1 MIQCLQPVIPR
12 KNQPLCIFKMNEG
25 VFFYMSTDKKL
36 PKYRQIIDYMK
47 EKIENG
53 EWPIGSKIPSQRQL
67 AKLFQVNR
75 STIITALEELMAD
88 GLIQGKIGAGTIVMN
103 NTWSLLAINPPPDWS
118 EYVKA
123 GIHKPSKLMVRE
135 INEAEANK
143 KFIHLSKGEL
153 APDLF
158 PLETMQ
164 FIMRNVCEEL
174 DYFGYEEQKGY
185 FPLREAISK
194 YVKSFGIN
202 TSPNSILIVSGA
214 LQALQLI
221 SIGLLHRESTVL
233 LERPSY
239 LYSLH
244 VFQSANIHL
253 SGIQMDQHG
262 IIPNDLLRRINYS
275 QKKNILYSIPCFQN
289 PTSVLMSKDRR
300 KEILKICEKEQ
311 LPIIED
317 DIYRELWIDALP
329 PLPLK
334 SMDKHGHVL
343 YIGSLSKTLSPGLR
357 IGWIIGP
364 EPVIE
369 RLSDIKMQTDYG
381 TSSLSQ
387 NVTTELF
394 SSGLYYQHNDI
405 MRKNVKIRRDVVLE
419 ALKKYFTGIGT
430 WSIPR
435 GGYFIWLKLNEGIS
449 MYQLF
454 TKALSRKILVHPG
467 NLYEFHSDQYL
478 RISYSYASLNEI
490 DYGIKTLSELV
501 AEQTF

>member
-1 MIQCLQPVIPR
+1 
-12 KNQPLCIFKMNEG
+12 
-25 VFFYMSTDKKL
+25 MSTDKKP

-53 EWPIGSKIPSQRQL
+53 EWTIGGKIPSQRQL
-67 AKLFQVNR
+67 AKLFHVNR
-75 STIITALEELMAD
+75 STVITALEELMAD

-103 NTWSLLAINPPPDWS
+103 NTWSLLATNPPPDWS

-153 APDLF
+153 APHLF

-164 FIMRNVCEEL
+164 FIMGNVCEEL

-185 FPLREAISK
+185 FPLREAISN

-202 TSPNSILIVSGA
+202 TSPSSVLIVSGA

-233 LERPSY
+233 LEQPSY

-244 VFQSANIHL
+244 VFQSSNIHL
-253 SGIQMDQHG
+253 SGIQMDDHG
-262 IIPNDLLRRINYS
+262 IVPNDLLRRINYS

-289 PTSVLMSKDRR
+289 PTGVLMSNERR

-317 DIYRELWIDALP
+317 DIYRELWIDELP
-329 PLPLK
+329 PPPLK

-364 EPVIE
+364 EPVID

-381 TSSLSQ
+381 SSSLSQ
-387 NVTTELF
+387 RVAAEWINKGFYEEHVANVRINLKERRKMMVQALHKYCTDIATWDIP
-394 SSGLYYQHNDI
+394 SGG
-405 MRKNVKIRRDVVLE
+405 
-419 ALKKYFTGIGT
+419 F
-430 WSIPR
+430 
-435 GGYFIWLKLNEGIS
+435 FIWLKVVPSIP
-449 MYQLF
+449 MKKLF
-454 TKALSRKILVHPG
+454 SEALSKGVLLNPG
-467 NLYEFHSDQYL
+467 RIYEEESDQCIRL
-478 RISYSYASLNEI
+478 SYGYASSEQI
-490 DYGIKTLSELV
+490 TYGIKLLSELIRKLM
-501 AEQTF
+501 T